1 LSPPAARSA
10 AVASLRDAGGHK
22 GRDYTLE
29 CSNPICSSMRPDDVD
44 ALKRD
49 LIGFRAE
56 LEEPGV
62 RAELIETALPR
73 ILATLE
79 MIPDSYRDKAILELG
94 SSPYFLSLCL
104 YRMCAGTLKR
114 GNYFGPDA
122 KHGADRLVHQASG
135 ETVVFAYEAFNI
147 ENDPFPYADESFDA
161 VVFSELIEHLGV
173 NPVRALAEIHRV
185 LRPGGIVIVTTPN
198 SLSLERFADFVRAGS
213 LMEERYSPL
222 FGYGARHNR
231 EYHPRELREL
241 LEGTGFVIEE
251 LVTRDLIPP
260 PRDAPQQSAL
270 RRRLGVAGTAL
281 ALAVGAQRLETP
293 LWQRLLGLYTD
304 VPRRERYLWQQLM
317 AHYGETPRE
326 EHIFLRARRGE
337 RFRWSFPATLFD
349 NIQFYTLV
357 KYPWMEMGI
366 NDSIQCSA
374 GWYPLE
380 RGADGVELRWI
391 SGPEGQGF
399 LKTPQDFTA
408 FGAEV
413 LAPAQSDSSTASLRA
428 IVWDRWLGRVQVE
441 NVYVDAEATVE
452 RGRWQTIRL
461 PIAGR
466 RPRPGDEVEVK
477 IQPAIPGERE
487 RGLAVRRFWY
497 E

>member
-1 LSPPAARSA
+1 
-10 AVASLRDAGGHK
+10 
-22 GRDYTLE
+22 
-29 CSNPICSSMRPDDVD
+29 MRPDDID
-44 ALKRD
+44 ALKQD
-49 LIGFRAE
+49 LIGFRAD

-62 RAELIETALPR
+62 RAGLIETGLPR

-79 MIPDSYRDKAILELG
+79 MIPDAYRDRDILELG

-104 YRMCAGTLKR
+104 KRLCTGTLRR

-122 KHGADRLVHQASG
+122 KHGADRLVHQGTG
-135 ETVVFAYEAFNI
+135 EVIEFAYEAFNI
-147 ENDPFPYADESFDA
+147 ESDTFPYADESFDV

-185 LRPGGIVIVTTPN
+185 LRPGGIVVVTTPN
-198 SLSLERFADFVRAGS
+198 SLSLGRFADFLRAGS
-213 LMEERYSPL
+213 AMEERYSPL

-251 LVTRDLIPP
+251 LATRDLIAP
-260 PRDAPQQSAL
+260 PRDEPP
-270 RRRLGVAGTAL
+270 RNPWR
-281 ALAVGAQRLETP
+281 QRLRVAAAALGLASGRSDLEGP
-293 LWQRLLGLYTD
+293 LWQHLFGLYTN
-304 VPRRERYLWQQLM
+304 VPRRERFLWQQLLR
-317 AHYGETPRE
+317 HYGDTLRD

-337 RFRWSFPATLFD
+337 RFRWQFPPLLFD

-366 NDSIQCSA
+366 NDSIQCAA
-374 GWYPLE
+374 GWYALE
-380 RGADGVELRWI
+380 RDANGVELRWI
-391 SGPEGQGF
+391 AGEEGQGF
-399 LKTPQDFTA
+399 LKTPDTFTA

-413 LAPAQSDSSTASLRA
+413 LAPALPVSGDARVRVV
-428 IVWDRWLGRVQVE
+428 VWDRWLGRVRPE
-441 NVYVDAEATVE
+441 NVYVDAEATVA
-452 RGRWQTIRL
+452 RGSWQRVVL
-461 PIAGR
+461 PIGER

-477 IQPAIPGERE
+477 IQPLTPGERGQ
-487 RGLAVRRFWY
+487 GLAVRRFWY

>member
-1 LSPPAARSA
+1 
-10 AVASLRDAGGHK
+10 
-22 GRDYTLE
+22 
-29 CSNPICSSMRPDDVD
+29 MRPNNVD
-44 ALKRD
+44 GLKRD

-62 RAELIETALPR
+62 RAELIATAWPR

-79 MIPDSYRDKAILELG
+79 MIPDAYRDKAILELG
-94 SSPYFLSLCL
+94 SSPYFLSVCL
-104 YRMCAGTLKR
+104 HRMCAGTLKR

-122 KHGADRLVHQASG
+122 THGTDTLVHQDTG
-135 ETVVFAYEAFNI
+135 ERVEFAYEAFNI
-147 ENDPFPYADESFDA
+147 ETDAFPYADESFDA
-161 VVFSELIEHLGV
+161 VIFSELIEHLGV

-198 SLSLERFADFVRAGS
+198 SISLERFRNFVDAGS

-241 LEGTGFVIEE
+241 LEATGFVIEQ
-251 LVTRDLIPP
+251 LVTRDICPVAP
-260 PRDAPQQSAL
+260 PRDQ
-270 RRRLGVAGTAL
+270 RRRRAIWRWFL
-281 ALAVGAQRLETP
+281 
-293 LWQRLLGLYTD
+293 
-304 VPRRERYLWQQLM
+304 
-317 AHYGETPRE
+317 AHYSDAPRE
-326 EHIFLRARRGE
+326 EHIFLRARRGQ
-337 RFRWSFPATLFD
+337 RFRWSFPPTLFD

-357 KYPWMEMGI
+357 KYPWVEMGL
-366 NDSIQCSA
+366 NDSIQCAA

-380 RGADGVELRWI
+380 RDADGVELRWI
-391 SGPEGQGF
+391 AGPEGQGF
-399 LKTPQDFTA
+399 LKTPESFSA

-413 LAPAQSDSSTASLRA
+413 LAPAQPGSSTASLRA
-428 IVWDRWLGRVQVE
+428 VVWDRWLGRVQAE
-441 NVYVDAEATVE
+441 NVYVDAEATVA
-452 RGRWQTIRL
+452 RGSWQTIRL

-477 IQPAIPGERE
+477 IQPAVPGERGQ
-487 RGLAVRRFWY
+487 GLAVRRFWY